1 MFYKQL
7 KVLRYTEGVSQED
20 MAQIQGI
27 TTSSYNRKENGKQ
40 PFLLNEALKISNIF
54 DKSIEEIFPYDMI
67 ENA

>member
-7 KVLRYTEGVSQED
+7 KVQIYEVSQR
-20 MAQIQGI
+20 
-27 TTSSYNRKENGKQ
+27 YNKFRV
-40 PFLLNEALKISNIF
+40 LLYLHIIEKKWQAALVSQALKISNIF